1 VPALALTPDAAQLV
15 YFHPRYAP
23 ELRLKMDKQPAFW
36 PAAIRELTERINR
49 ARYNRCTSRDGGGL
63 RGLWFRETYGTAGCL
78 LGTTEPGA
86 IHLMNYVYDAASMA
100 HQSSQLFAMSS
111 PGVDEAN
118 NYLRHSSG
126 FARASSD
133 GPDTNPRRIDIP

>member
-1 VPALALTPDAAQLV
+1 
-15 YFHPRYAP
+15 
-23 ELRLKMDKQPAFW
+23 MDKQPAFW

-49 ARYNRCTSRDGGGL
+49 ARYIGVRHGTAVAF

-111 PGVDEAN
+111 PGVDEAS

>member
-1 VPALALTPDAAQLV
+1 
-15 YFHPRYAP
+15 
-23 ELRLKMDKQPAFW
+23 
-36 PAAIRELTERINR
+36 
-49 ARYNRCTSRDGGGL
+49 
-63 RGLWFRETYGTAGCL
+63 
-78 LGTTEPGA
+78 
-86 IHLMNYVYDAASMA
+86 MNYVYDAASMA

-111 PGVDEAN
+111 PGVDEAS